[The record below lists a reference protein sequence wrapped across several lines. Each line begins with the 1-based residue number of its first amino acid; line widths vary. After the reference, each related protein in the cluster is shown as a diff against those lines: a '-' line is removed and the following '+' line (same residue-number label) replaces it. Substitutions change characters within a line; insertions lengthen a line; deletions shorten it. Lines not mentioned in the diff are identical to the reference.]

1 MSDRSSVKSGRGVFP
16 CYFCVKTFK
25 LRACLETHVLRQ
37 HPGNAVSR
45 VVGDQPGWPAWTND
59 PTAIQELFEMAS
71 DFRRRGCIYGFRYRD
86 CPKLLCDAIVGAVG
100 TRTGGDLVS
109 VSGSS
114 SEKEDRTQRWLGEAP
129 SSVASLESF
138 AYDTHSSSSVV
149 MSSSAQ
155 SRESESST
163 VDEVTLESI
172 LNAQPQP
179 PQEVSAVL
187 LSAEEIDEL
196 FRFAE
201 EPQQSEDF

>member
-1 MSDRSSVKSGRGVFP
+1 
-16 CYFCVKTFK
+16 
-25 LRACLETHVLRQ
+25 
-37 HPGNAVSR
+37 
-45 VVGDQPGWPAWTND
+45 
-59 PTAIQELFEMAS
+59 
-71 DFRRRGCIYGFRYRD
+71 
-86 CPKLLCDAIVGAVG
+86 
-100 TRTGGDLVS
+100 
-109 VSGSS
+109 
-114 SEKEDRTQRWLGEAP
+114 
-129 SSVASLESF
+129 
-138 AYDTHSSSSVV
+138 V

-201 EPQQSEDF
+201 EPQQSEDFWQ